1 MGNKPRPKMSPAERA
16 KQFMPFDAVKGL
28 REALAR
34 KEAEL
39 LYTERQ
45 ELSDEASEALNAVL
59 ASLRAGDRVAVT
71 FYEDHRYRTV
81 SDAVRRIRP
90 GGWNIELNSICIP
103 LSDIFTI
110 VREEEA

>member
-1 MGNKPRPKMSPAERA
+1 MANKPRPKMSPAERA

-45 ELSDEASEALNAVL
+45 ELSEEATAALNETL
-59 ASLRAGDRVAVT
+59 GGLRTGDRVAVT
-71 FYEDHRYRTV
+71 YYEDHRYRTV
-81 SDAVRRIRP
+81 FDIVRRVRP
-90 GGWNIELNSICIP
+90 GDTRIELEEHSIP

-110 VREEEA
+110 ALEEEA

>member
-1 MGNKPRPKMSPAERA
+1 MANKPRPKMSPAERA

-45 ELSDEASEALNAVL
+45 ELSEDAAAALNETL
-59 ASLRAGDRVAVT
+59 ASLRPGDRVAVT
-71 FYEDHRYRTV
+71 YFENHRYQTY
-81 SDAVRRIRP
+81 SDRFRRIRANDP
-90 GGWNIELNSICIP
+90 VIELWDRNIP
-103 LSDIFTI
+103 LSDVFTV
-110 VREEEA
+110 VREEEE